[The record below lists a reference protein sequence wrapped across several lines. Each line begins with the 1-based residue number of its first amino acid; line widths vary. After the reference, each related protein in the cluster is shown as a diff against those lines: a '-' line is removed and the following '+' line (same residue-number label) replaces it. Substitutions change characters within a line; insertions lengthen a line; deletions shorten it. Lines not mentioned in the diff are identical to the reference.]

1 MCVLHDARDFLATRF
16 RRRRLKLK
24 KVTSRKSKFAV
35 FPCVGLGSFSSRTA
49 ASSRTSKTC
58 AHAVIEPKS
67 AQSCGWL
74 FVSVKN
80 RQLVQVVNLH
90 LSLNLAI
97 DEDGCA
103 LFPSLSRS
111 RDMEYFIPENCGIT
125 SLSFGEHLQSA
136 V

>member
-1 MCVLHDARDFLATRF
+1 MCVLHNARDFLPTRF
-16 RRRRLKLK
+16 TRRRLKLK
-24 KVTSRKSKFAV
+24 KVTSRKSKFAA

-58 AHAVIEPKS
+58 ALIEPKS
-67 AQSCGWL
+67 AQSCRWL

-90 LSLNLAI
+90 LSLNMAI

-103 LFPSLSRS
+103 LFPSVSRS

-125 SLSFGEHLQSA
+125 SLSFGEYLQSA